1 MGIGQNIGHVIEIDE
16 LVMNDGI
23 VESKSGNHQQETKDQ
38 DVIFAG
44 R

>member
-1 MGIGQNIGHVIEIDE
+1 MGIFQNIGQVVEIDE
-16 LVMNDGI
+16 LVMDDGI
-23 VESKSGNHQQETKDQ
+23 VESKGGSHQQETEDE